1 LKKYLVVSDQDV
13 FIPRL
18 LGWDVRTKPSIKAKP
33 VAETQRRLPLKFSF
47 LSITCIFFLAIS
59 SCQER
64 LSRSKIASDMI
75 GFQPGFFTLT
85 HHSYF
90 VTSGCSVNAARQREE
105 FLPIA

>member
-1 LKKYLVVSDQDV
+1 MQVIERKENFSGSRLWVSATGSAFMDGFVLTSQG
-13 FIPRL
+13 FIFL
-18 LGWDVRTKPSIKAKP
+18 LAQSV
-33 VAETQRRLPLKFSF
+33 
-47 LSITCIFFLAIS
+47 FFLAIS